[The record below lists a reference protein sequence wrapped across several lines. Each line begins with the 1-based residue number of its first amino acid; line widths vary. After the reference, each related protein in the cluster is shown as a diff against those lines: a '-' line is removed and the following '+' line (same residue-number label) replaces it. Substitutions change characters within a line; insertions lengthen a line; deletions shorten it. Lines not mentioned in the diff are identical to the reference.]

1 MTLPRII
8 LYATAACP
16 HCAAARAALEAC
28 GEPFAERDPLSSPE
42 ILREMLA
49 CSASAVVPIV
59 VVSGRAMVGFDAE
72 RLDQMLHEAPL
83 DLEPVD
89 DYSEEELAG
98 NDDDLTAV
106 R

>member
-49 CSASAVVPIV
+49 SSASAVVPIV
-59 VVSGRAMVGFDAE
+59 VVGGRAMVGFDAE

-98 NDDDLTAV
+98 DDDDLTAV